1 LVLAN
6 ALFVVAIETVRRL
19 VAGHRWRERSAFSI
33 DYPSQA
39 GGRTGRGSRVS
50 PIESPSRR

>member
-6 ALFVVAIETVRRL
+6 ALFVIVIETVRRL
-19 VAGHRWRERSAFSI
+19 VARRRWGERSYSM

-39 GGRTGRGSRVS
+39 GGRTGPRSRVS
-50 PIESPSRR
+50 SIESPTRR